1 MTRSSVLVL
10 GIGNVLLGDE
20 GVGVDAVRA
29 LEDIELPS
37 GVDLLDGGTG
47 GFHLLGCFQEYPTV
61 LILDAT
67 LDDQEPGTVSVT
79 QPRYATDFPRV
90 LSAHD
95 IGLRD
100 LLESA
105 AILGSLPRMFL
116 ITVSIAAKQSIR
128 IGLSPPVRAAVSCA
142 MQRVQTILE
151 ELHPC
156 ERLNVSGNSVGQ
168 GLP

>member
-1 MTRSSVLVL
+1 MTQSSVLVL

-20 GVGVDAVRA
+20 GVGVEAVRA
-29 LEDIELPS
+29 LEDIELPP

-79 QPRYATDFPRV
+79 QPRYAADFPRV

-105 AILGSLPRMFL
+105 AILGPLPQMFL
-116 ITVSIAAKQSIR
+116 ITISIAAKQHIH
-128 IGLSPPVRAAVSCA
+128 IGLSPPVRAAVSSVTQHA
-142 MQRVQTILE
+142 QTILQD
-151 ELHPC
+151 L
-156 ERLNVSGNSVGQ
+156 GQ
-168 GLP
+168 KRGHSTLLEK